1 MDFQLPVDE
10 VDDPVFWKVVPG
22 VESPFPRAVELE
34 RGVGHLDD
42 KDGRRRMVVEEV
54 AGLPFNHRHIG
65 LWLRVRAE
73 GQGQLLVD

>member
-1 MDFQLPVDE
+1 
-10 VDDPVFWKVVPG
+10 
-22 VESPFPRAVELE
+22 
-34 RGVGHLDD
+34 
-42 KDGRRRMVVEEV
+42 MVVEEV